1 MSISQMAWF
10 DRLLLLAEACV
21 EEGMGAKCVKVDWKV
36 NPYSNY
42 RQTIEH
48 DLFFLKFHSS
58 V

>member
-48 DLFFLKFHSS
+48 DLF
-58 V
+58 